1 MRKIDPSQTGIQR
14 LSKRCPNGYHKDENG
29 VCRRVEE
36 LEGEHPDLRHRT
48 PESYERGK
56 RQHEAEQAEGKS
68 PKVGEVLDS
77 NSKVARDIRSAFT
90 TSDDAEEKAKA
101 RKAREDL
108 MEYLRN
114 HDNVPPLTKAK
125 SFVMKYDAE
134 KKEYVRAEKM
144 EEGAFAFDGHTS
156 TRDAYTTE
164 DGSYTPERL
173 EFHARILDSIIN
185 GYTNRKG
192 EKVPPMSKPPEGTK
206 PRMVVLCGGSGS
218 GKSTI
223 TPMVKEKHGW
233 EDFQS
238 VDPDAIM
245 TEFFPEWD
253 ELSEQN
259 VLQSAYLAHD
269 EASDIAKMVTRYLI
283 NNGYNVI
290 VDGTFS
296 KPKKADELFGY
307 IEDSGIEYE
316 SSLIAIDVDEAVS
329 VKSCQDRFVNTGRLV
344 PESVAKASNRG
355 AFDVS
360 RNMDILSRFDTV
372 DTYYRDGDNIT
383 EVASKETKDGDVIV
397 RNKEHW
403 KTKKARTVKA
413 RATKFK
419 VDFSGATFGA
429 FQSDGCSVSGFSV
442 TADRYGMDASI
453 YGMPVGE
460 IGYWIDD
467 SEFRQRIIDKYAPRY
482 PEHSD
487 EEYYDENGMYSE
499 ELEAKFHQEADDWE
513 RAMDEFEASL
523 DSVQTIID
531 DVKMPSVTLKC
542 KADGY
547 GAWDYDDSVD
557 CRPKLHMVI
566 DVPGRG
572 TESSWEKCEGTFY
585 PSQDVID
592 FMCAYVDEEEEMSK
606 MRKERESKV
615 VKNHVG
621 TIGVGKSKWGFDSPV
636 DMASYGASKGIEIG
650 YRGPFKDEGEEY
662 LEGVGFTPRMDPDNF
677 LIIMDSYDGS
687 SGVALYSSNFR
698 GPPRYYL
705 DALDAMIPDSEWKEY
720 LPTIRDWIDLVADVY
735 SNIDPSMIKSRTKK
749 AHRFQIYQFDRDQ
762 LRNDE
767 ETRDVWRNALLGWDY
782 FAEKYPDEKPWDK
795 YSQTYEYDDDDENL
809 EEVFYRFNEKRPED
823 FRGYSL
829 SVGDIVVRDGQ
840 AYMVDTFGFTPV
852 DFVHK
857 SKMKKKRTVY
867 YRFPNGKN
875 GRFDI
880 GDGDLWDEIRMFDVE
895 NNTDFYDTLT
905 MNSIVNFDELT
916 EGDPEYDELKKS
928 KIDPSDPESI
938 RKGRVRKSPVSS
950 FFEVR
955 DSFDTLISAVK
966 NLESSTDALGQEDF
980 EGKECVQTFQS
991 KVSQLKDEILM
1002 LRESYDFKKIVAV
1015 VNQWIAGEI
1024 NPDTQ
1029 KCGCGGKME
1038 KEDESPEE
1046 PTQEAPQQTTEEDDV
1061 PDTSDEGEPVE
1072 SEDEQEEEVEKSVPM
1087 LKDPGQMF
1095 KACYEYQE
1103 NRRLNGLYAD
1113 EISKVCGGV
1122 DPQAVIGYHAGSG
1135 AVQRI
1140 RCSDGY
1146 IYRFNGQN
1154 MRRL

>member
-1 MRKIDPSQTGIQR
+1 MRKIDPSQAWTYRDVSR
-14 LSKRCPNGYHKDENG
+14 LEKRCPNGYHKDKNG
-29 VCRRVEE
+29 VCRRIEE
-36 LEGEHPDLRHRT
+36 LEGEHPDLKYRT

-90 TSDDAEEKAKA
+90 TSNDAEAKAKA

-108 MEYLRN
+108 MEYLRG
-114 HDNVPPLTKAK
+114 HDNVPPLTKAE
-125 SFVMKYDAE
+125 SFVMRYDAE
-134 KKEYVRAEKM
+134 KGEYVRAEKM

-164 DGSYTPERL
+164 DGKYTPERQR
-173 EFHARILDSIIN
+173 FHAQILDKIIN

-223 TPMVKEKHGW
+223 TPTVKEKHGW

-253 ELSEQN
+253 ELSKQN
-259 VLQSAYLAHD
+259 VFQSAYLAHD
-269 EASDIAKMVTRYLI
+269 EASDIAKVVTQYLI

-307 IEDSGIEYE
+307 IEASGIEYE

-372 DTYYRDGDNIT
+372 DTFYRDGDNIT
-383 EVASKETKDGDVIV
+383 EVASKETKDGDIVV

-403 KTKKARTVKA
+403 KTKKSRTVKA

-442 TADRYGMDASI
+442 TAERYGMDASI

-467 SEFRQRIIDKYAPRY
+467 SEFRQRIIDKYAPKY

-499 ELEAKFHQEADDWE
+499 ELEARFHREADDWE

-531 DVKMPSVTLKC
+531 DIKMPSVTLKC

-557 CRPKLHMVI
+557 CKPKLHMVI

-572 TESSWEKCEGTFY
+572 TESSWEKCEGAFY

-606 MRKERESKV
+606 MRKEGESKV

-621 TIGVGKSKWGFDSPV
+621 TIGVGKSKWGFDSPA
-636 DMASYGASKGIEIG
+636 DMVSYGASKGIEIG
-650 YRGPFKDEGEEY
+650 YRGPFKDKGEEKY
-662 LEGVGFTPRMDPDNF
+662 LEGVGFTPMMDPNNF

-687 SGVALYSSNFR
+687 SGVALYSSNFM
-698 GPPRYYL
+698 GPPKYYL
-705 DALDAMIPDSEWKEY
+705 DAANAMIPDSEWKEY
-720 LPTIRDWIDLVADVY
+720 LPTIRDWIDLVAEIY

-767 ETRDVWRNALLGWDY
+767 DVRDVWRNALMGWDY
-782 FAEKYPDEKPWDK
+782 FAGKYPDEKPWDK

-809 EEVFYRFNEKRPED
+809 EEVFYRFNEDRPSD

-857 SKMKKKRTVY
+857 SRTE
-867 YRFPNGKN
+867 K
-875 GRFDI
+875 GRRDNLAQMSGILRQMRDLAHRLVSLDADYGTYNTEELLEDI
-880 GDGDLWDEIRMFDVE
+880 DNMIYWLERERD
-895 NNTDFYDTLT
+895 
-905 MNSIVNFDELT
+905 
-916 EGDPEYDELKKS
+916 DPEVKS
-928 KIDPSDPESI
+928 KDKIDPSNPESI
-938 RKGRVRKSPVSS
+938 SKHRVMKENFSNVGEAIQYAKEKSRYWYVISS
-950 FFEVR
+950 YSGQTLYGTDYNTPGYEGYRGKVPDDILSMSVDEVR
-955 DSFDTLISAVK
+955 YDSFGPSMEIYIRKKVK
-966 NLESSTDALGQEDF
+966 
-980 EGKECVQTFQS
+980 
-991 KVSQLKDEILM
+991 
-1002 LRESYDFKKIVAV
+1002 
-1015 VNQWIAGEI
+1015 
-1024 NPDTQ
+1024 

-1046 PTQEAPQQTTEEDDV
+1046 PTQDAPQQTTEEDDV
-1061 PDTSDEGEPVE
+1061 SDTSDEKKPVE
-1072 SEDEQEEEVEKSVPM
+1072 MEDEPKEEVEKSVPM

-1103 NRRLNGLYAD
+1103 SRKLNGLYAD

-1122 DPQAVIGYHAGSG
+1122 DPQAVIGYHSGSG

>member
-1 MRKIDPSQTGIQR
+1 MRKIDPSQAWTYRDVSR
-14 LSKRCPNGYHKDENG
+14 LEKRCPNGYHKDKNG
-29 VCRRVEE
+29 VCRRIEE
-36 LEGEHPDLRHRT
+36 LEGEHPDLKYRT

-90 TSDDAEEKAKA
+90 TSNDAEEKAKA

-108 MEYLRN
+108 MEYLRS

-134 KKEYVRAEKM
+134 RKEYVRAEKM

-164 DGSYTPERL
+164 DGSYTPERQK
-173 EFHARILDSIIN
+173 FHAEILDKIIN

-223 TPMVKEKHGW
+223 TPTVKEKHGW

-269 EASDIAKMVTRYLI
+269 EASDIAKMVTQYLI

-372 DTYYRDGDNIT
+372 DAFYRNGDNIT
-383 EVASKETKDGDVIV
+383 GVASKETKDGDIIV

-403 KTKKARTVKA
+403 KTKKSRTVKA

-442 TADRYGMDASI
+442 TAERYGMDASI
-453 YGMPVGE
+453 YGTPVGE

-467 SEFRQRIIDKYAPRY
+467 SEFRQRIIDKYAPKY

-523 DSVQTIID
+523 DSVQTMVD
-531 DVKMPSVTLKC
+531 DIKMPSVTLKC
-542 KADGY
+542 KADGV

-557 CRPKLHMVI
+557 CKPKLHMVI
-566 DVPGRG
+566 NVPGGG

-606 MRKERESKV
+606 MRKENKSKV
-615 VKNHVG
+615 IKNHVG

-636 DMASYGASKGIEIG
+636 EMASYGASKGIEIG
-650 YRGPFKDEGEEY
+650 YRGPFKDEGEEEY

-687 SGVALYSSNFR
+687 DGVALYSSNFR

-735 SNIDPSMIKSRTKK
+735 SHIDPSMIKSRTTK

-767 ETRDVWRNALLGWDY
+767 DTRDVWRNALMGWDY
-782 FAEKYPDEKPWDK
+782 FAGKYPDEKPWDK

-857 SKMKKKRTVY
+857 GENRMMKT
-867 YRFPNGKN
+867 P
-875 GRFDI
+875 
-880 GDGDLWDEIRMFDVE
+880 DLAFFDVKE
-895 NNTDFYDTLT
+895 SHDNMVLAIGGLEHALT
-905 MNSIVNFDELT
+905 ILLGEDIEDDSAIQSLKNKVRQLNDEAVSLRASEEWRSMVRSVNEWL
-916 EGDPEYDELKKS
+916 EGEIYGTAKGESKD
-928 KIDPSDPESI
+928 KIDLSNPESI
-938 RKGRVRKSPVSS
+938 RKGMVR
-950 FFEVR
+950 
-955 DSFDTLISAVK
+955 
-966 NLESSTDALGQEDF
+966 
-980 EGKECVQTFQS
+980 
-991 KVSQLKDEILM
+991 
-1002 LRESYDFKKIVAV
+1002 
-1015 VNQWIAGEI
+1015 
-1024 NPDTQ
+1024 

-1046 PTQEAPQQTTEEDDV
+1046 PTQDAPQQTTEEDDI
-1061 PDTSDEGEPVE
+1061 PDTSDEEKPVE
-1072 SEDEQEEEVEKSVPM
+1072 TKDEQEEEVEKSVPM

-1103 NRRLNGLYAD
+1103 SRKLNGLYAD

-1122 DPQAVIGYHAGSG
+1122 DPQAVIGYHSRSG

>member
-1 MRKIDPSQTGIQR
+1 MRKIDPSQAWTYRDILR
-14 LSKRCPNGYHKDENG
+14 VEKRCPNGYHKDKNG

-36 LEGEHPDLRHRT
+36 LEGEHPDLKYRT

-68 PKVGEVLDS
+68 PKVGEVVDS

-90 TSDDAEEKAKA
+90 TSDDAGEKAKA

-108 MEYLRN
+108 MEYLRS

-156 TRDAYTTE
+156 TRDAYTTK
-164 DGSYTPERL
+164 DGRYTPERQK
-173 EFHARILDSIIN
+173 FHAEILDKIIN

-223 TPMVKEKHGW
+223 TPTVKEKHGW

-253 ELSEQN
+253 ALSEQN

-269 EASDIAKMVTRYLI
+269 EASDIAKMVTQYLI

-372 DTYYRDGDNIT
+372 DAFYRDGDNIT
-383 EVASKETKDGDVIV
+383 EVASKETKDGDIIV

-403 KTKKARTVKA
+403 KTKKARNIRKSGFAEIAGDYGLDFDGTDILRYRGNMDMAFRITGGPGSYGLEPVSMNEATDCFMREYNLNYQSYAESPKDVMNRMRTTLHDCMERDFKSVTKA

-442 TADRYGMDASI
+442 TAERYGMDASI
-453 YGMPVGE
+453 YGVPVGE

-467 SEFRQRIIDKYAPRY
+467 SEFRQRIIDKYAPKY

-513 RAMDEFEASL
+513 RAMDDFEASL
-523 DSVQTIID
+523 DSVQTMVD
-531 DVKMPSVTLKC
+531 DIKMPSVTLKC

-557 CRPKLHMVI
+557 CKPKLHMVI
-566 DVPGRG
+566 NVPGGG

-606 MRKERESKV
+606 MRKEGRPSVQEILSGGEYMGGITDPDGDVVQYRMGGKTYSIYLDDTFGDSVPSDEEILASAVSVGCDGESRQKADPVDKSKV
-615 VKNHVG
+615 SKDGDGG
-621 TIGVGKSKWGFDSPV
+621 TRYGITDAQVSRIYDVVSGGF
-636 DMASYGASKGIEIG
+636 
-650 YRGPFKDEGEEY
+650 R
-662 LEGVGFTPRMDPDNF
+662 
-677 LIIMDSYDGS
+677 YDGS
-687 SGVALYSSNFR
+687 
-698 GPPRYYL
+698 
-705 DALDAMIPDSEWKEY
+705 
-720 LPTIRDWIDLVADVY
+720 
-735 SNIDPSMIKSRTKK
+735 
-749 AHRFQIYQFDRDQ
+749 
-762 LRNDE
+762 
-767 ETRDVWRNALLGWDY
+767 
-782 FAEKYPDEKPWDK
+782 
-795 YSQTYEYDDDDENL
+795 TY
-809 EEVFYRFNEKRPED
+809 
-823 FRGYSL
+823 
-829 SVGDIVVRDGQ
+829 
-840 AYMVDTFGFTPV
+840 
-852 DFVHK
+852 
-857 SKMKKKRTVY
+857 
-867 YRFPNGKN
+867 
-875 GRFDI
+875 DI
-880 GDGDLWDEIRMFDVE
+880 GDLVSISEGLLTHWKKLESMPTGQLGMFINEIISSLENAVRYINYARDSELDIELDDEDGWTYIHRSKD
-895 NNTDFYDTLT
+895 
-905 MNSIVNFDELT
+905 
-916 EGDPEYDELKKS
+916 

-938 RKGRVRKSPVSS
+938 RKGMR
-950 FFEVR
+950 
-955 DSFDTLISAVK
+955 
-966 NLESSTDALGQEDF
+966 
-980 EGKECVQTFQS
+980 
-991 KVSQLKDEILM
+991 
-1002 LRESYDFKKIVAV
+1002 
-1015 VNQWIAGEI
+1015 
-1024 NPDTQ
+1024 

-1046 PTQEAPQQTTEEDDV
+1046 PTQEAPQQTTEEDDI
-1061 PDTSDEGEPVE
+1061 PDASDEEKTVE
-1072 SEDEQEEEVEKSVPM
+1072 SEDEPKEDVEKSVPM

-1103 NRRLNGLYAD
+1103 SRKLNGLYAD

>member
-1 MRKIDPSQTGIQR
+1 MRKIDPSQAWTYRDVSR
-14 LSKRCPNGYHKDENG
+14 LEKRCPNGYHKDENG

-90 TSDDAEEKAKA
+90 TSDDAEQKAKA

-253 ELSEQN
+253 ELSKQN

-360 RNMDILSRFDTV
+360 RNMGILSRFDTV

-403 KTKKARTVKA
+403 KTKKA
-413 RATKFK
+413 
-419 VDFSGATFGA
+419 
-429 FQSDGCSVSGFSV
+429 
-442 TADRYGMDASI
+442 
-453 YGMPVGE
+453 
-460 IGYWIDD
+460 
-467 SEFRQRIIDKYAPRY
+467 
-482 PEHSD
+482 
-487 EEYYDENGMYSE
+487 
-499 ELEAKFHQEADDWE
+499 
-513 RAMDEFEASL
+513 
-523 DSVQTIID
+523 
-531 DVKMPSVTLKC
+531 
-542 KADGY
+542 
-547 GAWDYDDSVD
+547 
-557 CRPKLHMVI
+557 
-566 DVPGRG
+566 
-572 TESSWEKCEGTFY
+572 
-585 PSQDVID
+585 
-592 FMCAYVDEEEEMSK
+592 YVDEEEEMSK
-606 MRKERESKV
+606 MRKEKESKV

-650 YRGPFKDEGEEY
+650 YRGPFKDEGEEEY
-662 LEGVGFTPRMDPDNF
+662 LEGVGFTPRMDPNNF

-687 SGVALYSSNFR
+687 SGVALYSNNIR

-767 ETRDVWRNALLGWDY
+767 DVRDVWRNALLGWDY
-782 FAEKYPDEKPWDK
+782 FAERYPDEKPWDK

-857 SKMKKKRTVY
+857 SRTEKGRRENLAQMSGILRQMRDLAHRLVSLDADYGTYNTEELLEDIDNMIYWIERERDDPAVKSKDKIDPSNPESIRKDIPSDYLSREDYATILSMQNYLDTVERNIRDKIESIRSMAYTLGDAPGLMGLVGNVYKFEDVDILSKLESAMTTIRDYGNAIYSMNDPTDSAFSDVRRVINEFIWGQEVKRDSTEAMDVPVEDADYDLSQYEIKAKK
-867 YRFPNGKN
+867 GKV
-875 GRFDI
+875 R
-880 GDGDLWDEIRMFDVE
+880 ESDV
-895 NNTDFYDTLT
+895 
-905 MNSIVNFDELT
+905 
-916 EGDPEYDELKKS
+916 
-928 KIDPSDPESI
+928 KIDPSDPVSL
-938 RKGRVRKSPVSS
+938 RKGMMR
-950 FFEVR
+950 
-955 DSFDTLISAVK
+955 
-966 NLESSTDALGQEDF
+966 
-980 EGKECVQTFQS
+980 
-991 KVSQLKDEILM
+991 
-1002 LRESYDFKKIVAV
+1002 
-1015 VNQWIAGEI
+1015 
-1024 NPDTQ
+1024 

-1061 PDTSDEGEPVE
+1061 SDTSDEEKPVE
-1072 SEDEQEEEVEKSVPM
+1072 TEDEPKEEVEKSVPM

-1103 NRRLNGLYAD
+1103 SRRLNGLYSD

-1122 DPQAVIGYHAGSG
+1122 DPQTVIGYHSGSG

>member
-1 MRKIDPSQTGIQR
+1 MRKIDPSQAWTYRDVSR
-14 LSKRCPNGYHKDENG
+14 LEKRCPNGYHKDENG
-29 VCRRVEE
+29 VCRRIEE

-56 RQHEAEQAEGKS
+56 RQHEAERAEGKS

-442 TADRYGMDASI
+442 TAERYGMDASI

-566 DVPGRG
+566 DVPGGG

-606 MRKERESKV
+606 MRKEGESKV

-650 YRGPFKDEGEEY
+650 YRGPFKDEGEEEY

-767 ETRDVWRNALLGWDY
+767 ETRDVWRNALLGWNY

-857 SKMKKKRTVY
+857 SRT
-867 YRFPNGKN
+867 K
-875 GRFDI
+875 
-880 GDGDLWDEIRMFDVE
+880 
-895 NNTDFYDTLT
+895 
-905 MNSIVNFDELT
+905 
-916 EGDPEYDELKKS
+916 KKS
-928 KIDPSDPESI
+928 KIDSSDIRKGDYEVTVLWNMDTDERIIIDDPIEGIVPSDALEEYGSKLGLKGKKLAEFVNQAVLTRYDTTYEFGGHRYMVTERYKNSLNKAKIDLSDPESI
-938 RKGRVRKSPVSS
+938 RKGMVR
-950 FFEVR
+950 
-955 DSFDTLISAVK
+955 
-966 NLESSTDALGQEDF
+966 
-980 EGKECVQTFQS
+980 
-991 KVSQLKDEILM
+991 
-1002 LRESYDFKKIVAV
+1002 
-1015 VNQWIAGEI
+1015 
-1024 NPDTQ
+1024 

-1061 PDTSDEGEPVE
+1061 SDTSDEGKPVE
-1072 SEDEQEEEVEKSVPM
+1072 SEDEPKEEVGESVPM

-1103 NRRLNGLYAD
+1103 SRRLNGLYSD

-1122 DPQAVIGYHAGSG
+1122 DPQAVIGYHSGSG

>member
-1 MRKIDPSQTGIQR
+1 MRKIDPSQANTGTHR
-14 LSKRCPNGYHKDENG
+14 KRCPNGYHKDENG
-29 VCRRVEE
+29 VCRRIEE

-56 RQHEAEQAEGKS
+56 REHEREQTEGKA

-77 NSKVARDIRSAFT
+77 NSKIARDIRSAFT
-90 TSDDAEEKAKA
+90 TSDDAGEKEKA
-101 RKAREDL
+101 RKARQDL

-144 EEGAFAFDGHTS
+144 EEGAYAFDGHTS
-156 TRDAYTTE
+156 TKNAYTTE
-164 DGSYTPERL
+164 DGNYTQERL
-173 EFHARILDSIIN
+173 AFHARILDSIIN

-223 TPMVKEKHGW
+223 TPTVKEKHGW
-233 EDFQS
+233 DDFQS
-238 VDPDAIM
+238 VDPDTIM

-253 ELSEQN
+253 ELSKQN

-269 EASDIAKMVTRYLI
+269 EASDIAKMVTKYLI
-283 NNGYNVI
+283 TNGYNVI

-307 IEDSGIEYE
+307 IEDSGIDYE

-360 RNMDILSRFDTV
+360 RDMNILSRFDTV
-372 DTYYRDGDNIT
+372 DAYYRDGDNIT
-383 EVASKETKDGDVIV
+383 EVATKDTKDGDIIV

-403 KTKKARTVKA
+403 KTKKAVKGYPESVAKA

-419 VDFSGATFGA
+419 VDFSNATFSS
-429 FQSDGCSVSGFSV
+429 FDTDGCTVSGFAV
-442 TADRYGMDASI
+442 TAERYGMDASI
-453 YGMPVGE
+453 YGVPVGE
-460 IGYWIDD
+460 VGYWIDD
-467 SEFRQRIIDKYAPRY
+467 SEFRQRIIDKYAPKY

-499 ELEAKFHQEADDWE
+499 ELEAKFRQEADDWE
-513 RAMDEFEASL
+513 RAMDDFEASL
-523 DSVQTIID
+523 DSVQTTVD
-531 DVKMPSVTLKC
+531 DIKMPSVTLKC
-542 KADGY
+542 KADGV

-557 CRPKLHMVI
+557 CKPKLHMVI
-566 DVPGRG
+566 NVPGGG

-592 FMCAYVDEEEEMSK
+592 FMCAYVDEEEEIEK
-606 MRKERESKV
+606 MKKEGKPTVQEILSGGEYMGGITDPDGDVVQYRMDGKTYSIYLDDTFGDSVPSDEEILASAVSVGCDGESRQKADPV
-615 VKNHVG
+615 D
-621 TIGVGKSKWGFDSPV
+621 KSK
-636 DMASYGASKGIEIG
+636 
-650 YRGPFKDEGEEY
+650 
-662 LEGVGFTPRMDPDNF
+662 
-677 LIIMDSYDGS
+677 
-687 SGVALYSSNFR
+687 
-698 GPPRYYL
+698 
-705 DALDAMIPDSEWKEY
+705 
-720 LPTIRDWIDLVADVY
+720 
-735 SNIDPSMIKSRTKK
+735 TKK

-767 ETRDVWRNALLGWDY
+767 DTREVWRNAMLGY
-782 FAEKYPDEKPWDK
+782 ERFSQKYPDEKPWDK

-809 EEVFYRFNEKRPED
+809 EEVFHRFNVDRPSD

-840 AYMVDTFGFTPV
+840 AYMVDEFGFTPV

-857 SKMKKKRTVY
+857 SKVSKDGDGGTRYGITDAQVSRIY
-867 YRFPNGKN
+867 DVVSGGFRYNGSTY
-875 GRFDI
+875 DI
-880 GDGDLWDEIRMFDVE
+880 GDLVSISEGLLAHWKKLESMPTGQLGMFINEIISSLENAVRYINYAWDSELEIDLDDEDGWTYIRRSKD
-895 NNTDFYDTLT
+895 
-905 MNSIVNFDELT
+905 
-916 EGDPEYDELKKS
+916 
-928 KIDPSDPESI
+928 KIDPSNPESI
-938 RKGRVRKSPVSS
+938 RKGMMK
-950 FFEVR
+950 
-955 DSFDTLISAVK
+955 
-966 NLESSTDALGQEDF
+966 
-980 EGKECVQTFQS
+980 
-991 KVSQLKDEILM
+991 
-1002 LRESYDFKKIVAV
+1002 
-1015 VNQWIAGEI
+1015 
-1024 NPDTQ
+1024 
-1029 KCGCGGKME
+1029 KCGCSGKME

-1046 PTQEAPQQTTEEDDV
+1046 PTQEAPQQTAEDDAV
-1061 PDTSDEGEPVE
+1061 SDTSDEAKPVE
-1072 SEDEQEEEVEKSVPM
+1072 SKDEQEEDVEKSVPM

-1103 NRRLNGLYAD
+1103 SRKLQGLYSD
-1113 EISKVCGGV
+1113 EISKVCGGA
-1122 DPQAVIGYHAGSG
+1122 DPQAVIGYHMKNGG
-1135 AVQRI
+1135 IQRV

>member
-1 MRKIDPSQTGIQR
+1 MRKIDPSQAWTYNDVSR
-14 LSKRCPNGYHKDENG
+14 VEKRCPNGYHKDKNG
-29 VCRRVEE
+29 VCRRIEE
-36 LEGEHPDLRHRT
+36 LEGEHPDLKYRT

-90 TSDDAEEKAKA
+90 TSDDAGEKAKA

-108 MEYLRN
+108 MEYLRS

-134 KKEYVRAEKM
+134 KGEYVRAEKM

-164 DGSYTPERL
+164 DGKYTPERQR
-173 EFHARILDSIIN
+173 FHAQILDRIIN

-223 TPMVKEKHGW
+223 TPTVKEKHGW

-269 EASDIAKMVTRYLI
+269 EASDIAKMVTQYLI
-283 NNGYNVI
+283 NNGYNII

-360 RNMDILSRFDTV
+360 RDMDILSRFDTV
-372 DTYYRDGDNIT
+372 DAFYRNGDDIT
-383 EVASKETKDGDVIV
+383 EVASKETKDGDIIV

-403 KTKKARTVKA
+403 KTKKSRTVKA

-429 FQSDGCSVSGFSV
+429 FESDGCSVSGFSV
-442 TADRYGMDASI
+442 TAERYGMDASI
-453 YGMPVGE
+453 YGVPVGE

-467 SEFRQRIIDKYAPRY
+467 SEFRQRIIDKYAPKY

-523 DSVQTIID
+523 DSVQTIVD
-531 DVKMPSVTLKC
+531 DIKMPSVTLKC

-557 CRPKLHMVI
+557 CKPKLHMVI
-566 DVPGRG
+566 DVPGGG
-572 TESSWEKCEGTFY
+572 TESSWERCEGTFY

-606 MRKERESKV
+606 MRKESRPSVQEILS
-615 VKNHVG
+615 G
-621 TIGVGKSKWGFDSPV
+621 GEYMG
-636 DMASYGASKGIEIG
+636 GI
-650 YRGPFKDEGEEY
+650 
-662 LEGVGFTPRMDPDNF
+662 TDPDGDVVQYRMNGK
-677 LIIMDSYDGS
+677 M
-687 SGVALYSSNFR
+687 YSI
-698 GPPRYYL
+698 YL
-705 DALDAMIPDSEWKEY
+705 DDTFGDS
-720 LPTIRDWIDLVADVY
+720 V
-735 SNIDPSMIKSRTKK
+735 PSDEEILASAASIGCDGESRQKAEPVGKSRTKK
-749 AHRFQIYQFDRDQ
+749 AHRFQIYQMDVRDKSENIIPGLKFKGMQEDRRLGSIWGD
-762 LRNDE
+762 LKYYGSEYYNE
-767 ETRDVWRNALLGWDY
+767 NRDIIAPL
-782 FAEKYPDEKPWDK
+782 
-795 YSQTYEYDDDDENL
+795 YSSTYEYEDESDSLDKVFEKFNL
-809 EEVFYRFNEKRPED
+809 YHPDD
-823 FRGYSL
+823 FRSYSL
-829 SVGDIVVRDGQ
+829 SVGDIIIRDGQ

-852 DFVHK
+852 DFVRK
-857 SKMKKKRTVY
+857 GEDRMMKT
-867 YRFPNGKN
+867 P
-875 GRFDI
+875 
-880 GDGDLWDEIRMFDVE
+880 DLAFFDVKE
-895 NNTDFYDTLT
+895 SHDNMVLAIGGLEHALT
-905 MNSIVNFDELT
+905 ILLGEDIEDDSAIQSLKDKVRQLNDEAVSLRTSEEWRSMVRSVNEWL
-916 EGDPEYDELKKS
+916 EGEIYGTAKGESKD
-928 KIDPSDPESI
+928 KIDLSNPESI
-938 RKGRVRKSPVSS
+938 RKGMMR
-950 FFEVR
+950 
-955 DSFDTLISAVK
+955 
-966 NLESSTDALGQEDF
+966 
-980 EGKECVQTFQS
+980 
-991 KVSQLKDEILM
+991 
-1002 LRESYDFKKIVAV
+1002 
-1015 VNQWIAGEI
+1015 
-1024 NPDTQ
+1024 

-1046 PTQEAPQQTTEEDDV
+1046 PTKEAPQQTTEEDDMS
-1061 PDTSDEGEPVE
+1061 DTSDEGKPVE
-1072 SEDEQEEEVEKSVPM
+1072 SKDRQEEEVEKSVPM

-1103 NRRLNGLYAD
+1103 SRRLNGLYAD

-1122 DPQAVIGYHAGSG
+1122 DPQAVIAYHSGSG

>member
-1 MRKIDPSQTGIQR
+1 MRKIDPSQAWTYRDVSR
-14 LSKRCPNGYHKDENG
+14 LEKRCPNGYHKDKNG
-29 VCRRVEE
+29 VCRRIEE
-36 LEGEHPDLRHRT
+36 LEGEHPDLKYRT

-90 TSDDAEEKAKA
+90 TSNDAEEKAKA

-108 MEYLRN
+108 MEYLRS

-134 KKEYVRAEKM
+134 RKEYVRAEKM

-164 DGSYTPERL
+164 DGRYTPERQK
-173 EFHARILDSIIN
+173 FHAEILDKIIN

-192 EKVPPMSKPPEGTK
+192 EKIPPMSKPPEGTK

-223 TPMVKEKHGW
+223 TPTVKEKHGW

-269 EASDIAKMVTRYLI
+269 EASDIAKMVTQYLI

-372 DTYYRDGDNIT
+372 DAFYRNGDNIT
-383 EVASKETKDGDVIV
+383 EVASKETKDGDIIV

-403 KTKKARTVKA
+403 KTKKSRTVKA

-442 TADRYGMDASI
+442 TAERYGMDASI

-467 SEFRQRIIDKYAPRY
+467 SEFRQRIIDKYAPKY
-482 PEHSD
+482 SKHSD

-523 DSVQTIID
+523 DSVQTIVD
-531 DVKMPSVTLKC
+531 DIKMPSVTLKC

-557 CRPKLHMVI
+557 CKPKLHMVI
-566 DVPGRG
+566 NVPGGG

-606 MRKERESKV
+606 MRKENKSKV
-615 VKNHVG
+615 IKNHVG

-636 DMASYGASKGIEIG
+636 EMASYGASKGIEIG
-650 YRGPFKDEGEEY
+650 YRGPFKDEGEEEY

-687 SGVALYSSNFR
+687 DGVALYSSNFR

-735 SNIDPSMIKSRTKK
+735 SHIDPSMIKSRTTK

-767 ETRDVWRNALLGWDY
+767 DTRDVWRNALMGWDY
-782 FAEKYPDEKPWDK
+782 FAGKYPDEKPWDK

-857 SKMKKKRTVY
+857 GENRMMKT
-867 YRFPNGKN
+867 P
-875 GRFDI
+875 
-880 GDGDLWDEIRMFDVE
+880 DLAFFDVKE
-895 NNTDFYDTLT
+895 SHDNMVLAIGGLEHALT
-905 MNSIVNFDELT
+905 ILLGEDIEDDSAIQSLKNKVRQLNDEAVSLRASEEWRSMVRSVNEWL
-916 EGDPEYDELKKS
+916 EGEIYGTAKGESKD
-928 KIDPSDPESI
+928 KIDLSNPESI
-938 RKGRVRKSPVSS
+938 RKGMVR
-950 FFEVR
+950 
-955 DSFDTLISAVK
+955 
-966 NLESSTDALGQEDF
+966 
-980 EGKECVQTFQS
+980 
-991 KVSQLKDEILM
+991 
-1002 LRESYDFKKIVAV
+1002 
-1015 VNQWIAGEI
+1015 
-1024 NPDTQ
+1024 

-1046 PTQEAPQQTTEEDDV
+1046 PTQDAPQQTTEEDDI
-1061 PDTSDEGEPVE
+1061 PDTSDEEKPVE
-1072 SEDEQEEEVEKSVPM
+1072 TKDEQEEEVEKSVPM

-1103 NRRLNGLYAD
+1103 SRKLNGLYAD

-1122 DPQAVIGYHAGSG
+1122 DPQAVIGYHSRSG

>member
-1 MRKIDPSQTGIQR
+1 MRKIDPSQAKTETHR
-14 LSKRCPNGYHKDENG
+14 KRCPNGYHKDENG
-29 VCRRVEE
+29 VCRRIEE

-56 RQHEAEQAEGKS
+56 REHEKEQTEGKA

-77 NSKVARDIRSAFT
+77 NSKIARDIRSAFT
-90 TSDDAEEKAKA
+90 TSNDAGEREKA
-101 RKAREDL
+101 RKARQDL

-134 KKEYVRAEKM
+134 RKEYVRAERM
-144 EEGAFAFDGHTS
+144 EEGAYAFDGHTS
-156 TRDAYTTE
+156 TKNAYTTK
-164 DGSYTPERL
+164 DGNYTQERL
-173 EFHARILDSIIN
+173 AFHARILDSIIN

-223 TPMVKEKHGW
+223 TPTVKEKHGW
-233 EDFQS
+233 DDFQS

-253 ELSEQN
+253 ELSKQN

-269 EASDIAKMVTRYLI
+269 EASDIAKMVTKYLI
-283 NNGYNVI
+283 TNGYNVI

-307 IEDSGIEYE
+307 IEDSGIDYE

-360 RNMDILSRFDTV
+360 RDMNILSRFDTV
-372 DTYYRDGDNIT
+372 DAYYRDGDNIT
-383 EVASKETKDGDVIV
+383 EVATKDTKDGDIIV

-403 KTKKARTVKA
+403 KTKKAKDIRKSGFAEIAGDYGLDFDGTDILRYRGNMDMAFRVTGGSGSYGLEPVSMNEATDCFMREYNLNYQSYAESPRDVMDRMRTTLHDCMERDFKSVAKA

-419 VDFSGATFGA
+419 VDFSNATFSSFGT
-429 FQSDGCSVSGFSV
+429 DGCTVSGFAV
-442 TADRYGMDASI
+442 TAERYGMDASI
-453 YGMPVGE
+453 YGVPVGE

-467 SEFRQRIIDKYAPRY
+467 SELRQRIIDKYAPKY

-487 EEYYDENGMYSE
+487 EEYYGEDGMYSD
-499 ELEAKFHQEADDWE
+499 ELEAKFRQEADDWE
-513 RAMDEFEASL
+513 RAMDDFEASL
-523 DSVQTIID
+523 DSVQTTVD
-531 DVKMPSVTLKC
+531 DIRMPSVTLKC
-542 KADGY
+542 KADGV

-557 CRPKLHMVI
+557 CKPKLHMVI
-566 DVPGRG
+566 NVPGGG
-572 TESSWEKCEGTFY
+572 TESSWEKCEGIFY

-592 FMCAYVDEEEEMSK
+592 FMCAYVDEEEEIEK
-606 MRKERESKV
+606 MKKEGKPTVQEILSGGEYVGGITDPDGDVVQYRMGGKTYSIYLDDTFGDSVPSDEEILASAVSVGCDGESRQEADPV
-615 VKNHVG
+615 D
-621 TIGVGKSKWGFDSPV
+621 KSK
-636 DMASYGASKGIEIG
+636 
-650 YRGPFKDEGEEY
+650 
-662 LEGVGFTPRMDPDNF
+662 
-677 LIIMDSYDGS
+677 
-687 SGVALYSSNFR
+687 
-698 GPPRYYL
+698 
-705 DALDAMIPDSEWKEY
+705 
-720 LPTIRDWIDLVADVY
+720 
-735 SNIDPSMIKSRTKK
+735 TKK
-749 AHRFQIYQFDRDQ
+749 AHRFQIYQFDGDQ

-767 ETRDVWRNALLGWDY
+767 DTREVWRNALMGWDY

-809 EEVFYRFNEKRPED
+809 EEVFHRFNVDRPKD

-840 AYMVDTFGFTPV
+840 AYMVDAFGFTPV

-857 SKMKKKRTVY
+857 SKVSKDGDGGTRYGITDAQVSRIY
-867 YRFPNGKN
+867 DVVSGGFRYDGSTY
-875 GRFDI
+875 DI
-880 GDGDLWDEIRMFDVE
+880 GDLVSISEGLLAHWKKLESMPTGQLGMFINEIISSLENAVRYINYAWDSELEIDLDDEDGWTYIRRSKD
-895 NNTDFYDTLT
+895 
-905 MNSIVNFDELT
+905 
-916 EGDPEYDELKKS
+916 
-928 KIDPSDPESI
+928 KIDPSNPESI
-938 RKGRVRKSPVSS
+938 RKGMMR
-950 FFEVR
+950 
-955 DSFDTLISAVK
+955 
-966 NLESSTDALGQEDF
+966 
-980 EGKECVQTFQS
+980 
-991 KVSQLKDEILM
+991 
-1002 LRESYDFKKIVAV
+1002 
-1015 VNQWIAGEI
+1015 
-1024 NPDTQ
+1024 

-1038 KEDESPEE
+1038 KEDESSEE
-1046 PTQEAPQQTTEEDDV
+1046 PTQEAPQQTAEDDAV
-1061 PDTSDEGEPVE
+1061 PDTSDEAKPVE
-1072 SEDEQEEEVEKSVPM
+1072 SKDEQEEDVEKSVPM

-1103 NRRLNGLYAD
+1103 GRKLQGLYSD
-1113 EISKVCGGV
+1113 EISKVCGGA
-1122 DPQAVIGYHAGSG
+1122 DPQAVIGYHMKNG
-1135 AVQRI
+1135 AIQRI

>member
-1 MRKIDPSQTGIQR
+1 MRKIDPSQAWTYRDISR
-14 LSKRCPNGYHKDENG
+14 LEKRCPNGYHKDKNG
-29 VCRRVEE
+29 VCRRIEE
-36 LEGEHPDLRHRT
+36 LEGEHPDLKYRT

-56 RQHEAEQAEGKS
+56 RQHEKEQAEGKA

-108 MEYLRN
+108 MEYLRS

-134 KKEYVRAEKM
+134 KKEYVKAERM

-156 TRDAYTTE
+156 TRNAYTTE
-164 DGSYTPERL
+164 DGNYTPERL

-223 TPMVKEKHGW
+223 TPTVKEKHGW

-253 ELSEQN
+253 ELSKQN

-269 EASDIAKMVTRYLI
+269 EASDIAKMVTQYLI

-329 VKSCQDRFVNTGRLV
+329 VKSCQDRFVSTGRLV

-372 DTYYRDGDNIT
+372 DTFYRDGDNIT
-383 EVASKETKDGDVIV
+383 EVASKETKDGDIIV

-442 TADRYGMDASI
+442 TAERYGMDASI

-467 SEFRQRIIDKYAPRY
+467 SEFRQRIIDKYAPEY

-523 DSVQTIID
+523 DSIQTIVD

-542 KADGY
+542 KADGV

-557 CRPKLHMVI
+557 CKPKLHMVI
-566 DVPGRG
+566 DVPGKG

-606 MRKERESKV
+606 MRKEGESKV

-621 TIGVGKSKWGFDSPV
+621 TIGVGKSKWGFDSPA

-650 YRGPFKDEGEEY
+650 YRGPFKDEGEEEY
-662 LEGVGFTPRMDPDNF
+662 LEGVGFTPRMDPNNF

-735 SNIDPSMIKSRTKK
+735 SNIDPSMIKSRTEK

-767 ETRDVWRNALLGWDY
+767 DVRDVWRNALMGWDY
-782 FAEKYPDEKPWDK
+782 FAGKYPDEKPWDK
-795 YSQTYEYDDDDENL
+795 YSQIYEYDDDDENL

-857 SKMKKKRTVY
+857 SKT
-867 YRFPNGKN
+867 
-875 GRFDI
+875 
-880 GDGDLWDEIRMFDVE
+880 
-895 NNTDFYDTLT
+895 
-905 MNSIVNFDELT
+905 
-916 EGDPEYDELKKS
+916 KKS
-928 KIDPSDPESI
+928 KIDLSDPDSI
-938 RKGRVRKSPVSS
+938 REGMVR
-950 FFEVR
+950 
-955 DSFDTLISAVK
+955 
-966 NLESSTDALGQEDF
+966 
-980 EGKECVQTFQS
+980 
-991 KVSQLKDEILM
+991 
-1002 LRESYDFKKIVAV
+1002 
-1015 VNQWIAGEI
+1015 
-1024 NPDTQ
+1024 

-1046 PTQEAPQQTTEEDDV
+1046 PTQEAPQQTMEDDAV
-1061 PDTSDEGEPVE
+1061 SDTSDGEKPVE
-1072 SEDEQEEEVEKSVPM
+1072 TKDEQEEEVEKSVPM

-1103 NRRLNGLYAD
+1103 SRRLNGLYSD

-1146 IYRFNGQN
+1146 IYRFNGQD

>member
-1 MRKIDPSQTGIQR
+1 MMRKIDPSQAKTETHR
-14 LSKRCPNGYHKDENG
+14 KRCPNGYHKDENG
-29 VCRRVEE
+29 VCRRIEE

-56 RQHEAEQAEGKS
+56 REHEKEQAEGKA
-68 PKVGEVLDS
+68 PKMGEVLDS
-77 NSKVARDIRSAFT
+77 NSKIARDIRSAFT
-90 TSDDAEEKAKA
+90 TSDDAGEKEKA
-101 RKAREDL
+101 RKARQDL

-134 KKEYVRAEKM
+134 KKEYVRAERM
-144 EEGAFAFDGHTS
+144 EEGAYAFDGHTS
-156 TRDAYTTE
+156 TKNAYTTE
-164 DGSYTPERL
+164 DGNYTQERL

-223 TPMVKEKHGW
+223 TPTVKEKHGW
-233 EDFQS
+233 DDFQS
-238 VDPDAIM
+238 VDPDTIM

-253 ELSEQN
+253 ELSKQN

-269 EASDIAKMVTRYLI
+269 EASDIAKMVTKYLI
-283 NNGYNVI
+283 TNGYNVI

-360 RNMDILSRFDTV
+360 RDMSILSRFDTV
-372 DTYYRDGDNIT
+372 DTFYRDGDNIT
-383 EVASKETKDGDVIV
+383 EVATKDTKDGDIIV

-403 KTKKARTVKA
+403 KTKKARNVENVAKA

-419 VDFSGATFGA
+419 VDFSNATFSS
-429 FQSDGCSVSGFSV
+429 FDTDGCTVSGFAV
-442 TADRYGMDASI
+442 TAERYGMDASI
-453 YGMPVGE
+453 YGVPIGE

-467 SEFRQRIIDKYAPRY
+467 SEFRQKLIDKYAPKY

-513 RAMDEFEASL
+513 KAMDDFEASL
-523 DSVQTIID
+523 DSVQTTVD
-531 DVKMPSVTLKC
+531 DIRMPSVTLKC

-557 CRPKLHMVI
+557 CKPKLHMVI
-566 DVPGRG
+566 NVPGRG

-592 FMCAYVDEEEEMSK
+592 FMCAYVDEEEEIEKMKKQNVKKEEGGIPQITGSK
-606 MRKERESKV
+606 AYV
-615 VKNHVG
+615 VY
-621 TIGVGKSKWGFDSPV
+621 V
-636 DMASYGASKGIEIG
+636 DG
-650 YRGPFKDEGEEY
+650 YRYDLTDGDTPLDLDGTGERGYANVEDAIRNYWRLRREGY
-662 LEGVGFTPRMDPDNF
+662 LARDM
-677 LIIMDSYDGS
+677 
-687 SGVALYSSNFR
+687 
-698 GPPRYYL
+698 
-705 DALDAMIPDSEWKEY
+705 
-720 LPTIRDWIDLVADVY
+720 TIYEIDRDVY
-735 SNIDPSMIKSRTKK
+735 SNLEYFWKHPEWMPDRSRAGGPEDYEVREIPRSDILAWHRANKGRTNKGRRENLAEMNRILRQMQDLAHRLVSLDADYDTYNTEELLEDIDNMIYWLERERDDPEMKSR
-749 AHRFQIYQFDRDQ
+749 D
-762 LRNDE
+762 
-767 ETRDVWRNALLGWDY
+767 
-782 FAEKYPDEKPWDK
+782 
-795 YSQTYEYDDDDENL
+795 
-809 EEVFYRFNEKRPED
+809 
-823 FRGYSL
+823 
-829 SVGDIVVRDGQ
+829 
-840 AYMVDTFGFTPV
+840 
-852 DFVHK
+852 
-857 SKMKKKRTVY
+857 
-867 YRFPNGKN
+867 
-875 GRFDI
+875 
-880 GDGDLWDEIRMFDVE
+880 
-895 NNTDFYDTLT
+895 
-905 MNSIVNFDELT
+905 
-916 EGDPEYDELKKS
+916 
-928 KIDPSDPESI
+928 KIDPSNPESI
-938 RKGRVRKSPVSS
+938 RKGMMR
-950 FFEVR
+950 
-955 DSFDTLISAVK
+955 
-966 NLESSTDALGQEDF
+966 
-980 EGKECVQTFQS
+980 
-991 KVSQLKDEILM
+991 
-1002 LRESYDFKKIVAV
+1002 
-1015 VNQWIAGEI
+1015 
-1024 NPDTQ
+1024 

-1046 PTQEAPQQTTEEDDV
+1046 PTQEAPQQTVEDDAV
-1061 PDTSDEGEPVE
+1061 SDTSDEAKPVE
-1072 SEDEQEEEVEKSVPM
+1072 SKDEQEEDVEKSVPM

-1103 NRRLNGLYAD
+1103 SRKLQGLYSD
-1113 EISKVCGGV
+1113 EISKVCGGA
-1122 DPQAVIGYHAGSG
+1122 DPQAVIGYHMKGG
-1135 AVQRI
+1135 AIQRI